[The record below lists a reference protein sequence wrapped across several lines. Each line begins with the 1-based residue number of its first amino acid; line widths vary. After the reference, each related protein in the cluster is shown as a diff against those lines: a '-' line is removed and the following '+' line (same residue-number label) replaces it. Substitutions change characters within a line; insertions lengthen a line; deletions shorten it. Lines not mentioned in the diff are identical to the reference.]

1 MLKYSKENP
10 NSKDKAITNFM
21 AKVQL
26 DLVEVPEEFK
36 DVETDDL
43 VIRRDRRARRQVI
56 RHKTSRD
63 LSKYD
68 AWICSDR

>member
-1 MLKYSKENP
+1 
-10 NSKDKAITNFM
+10 M

-26 DLVEVPEEFK
+26 DLVDIPEEFK
-36 DVETDDL
+36 EVETDDL
-43 VIRRDRRARRQVI
+43 VIRRDRRSRRQVI

>member
-43 VIRRDRRARRQVI
+43 VIRRDRRARRKVI

>member
-1 MLKYSKENP
+1 MVKYSKENP